1 LRADVVKS
9 EGEAR
14 ELRGQDTN
22 CRKAGS
28 HTPPY
33 GDRGVGGLS
42 GANSAESAVDLMEAS
57 LFRSFAAVNGA
68 LRAPPP
74 AAEGH

>member
-33 GDRGVGGLS
+33 GDRGLS